1 MVYGIIRQFLNV
13 LNFLAGCENL
23 VFISFVSTA
32 YSPDIYLSIELTKLT
47 IRRNNNPFNKTNLCG
62 GGDYNS
68 RICSVVEEYCKC
80 G

>member
-23 VFISFVSTA
+23 VFISFVTTK
-32 YSPDIYLSIELTKLT
+32 YSVDVYLSTELTKLT
-47 IRRNNNPFNKTNLCG
+47 IRRNNNSFNKTNLRG
-62 GGDYNS
+62 VGDHNA
-68 RICSVVEEYCKC
+68 RIYSVDEYCNF